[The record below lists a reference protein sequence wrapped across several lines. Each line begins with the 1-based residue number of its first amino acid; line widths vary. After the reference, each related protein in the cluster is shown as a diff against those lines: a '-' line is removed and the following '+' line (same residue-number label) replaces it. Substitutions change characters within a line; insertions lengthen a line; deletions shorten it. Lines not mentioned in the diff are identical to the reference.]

1 MKEMTYL
8 LGLAF
13 GWGGGGVLIGS
24 TFVGGGSYLSEK
36 ISKTVGKG
44 FSFVQIY
51 PRPGREVRVL
61 LISHF
66 CPVPI

>member
-44 FSFVQIY
+44 FSLFKFIPDQV
-51 PRPGREVRVL
+51 VR
-61 LISHF
+61 
-66 CPVPI
+66 